1 MSPVKDKIIKAIQ
14 SVAKEEGMSFVFD
27 KGAEVP
33 VLLFGDAKFDVTFK
47 VLDRLK
53 RGK

>member
-1 MSPVKDKIIKAIQ
+1 
-14 SVAKEEGMSFVFD
+14 MSFVFD
-27 KGAEVP
+27 KVGDTF
-33 VLLFGDAKFDVTFK
+33 LLSADAQFDLTFK